1 MIFLT
6 LSLFDFLFLTPSY
19 SLSLSR
25 PPSPSVLSSC
35 DCEQVEPRQ
44 EEISRMREHIKQMD
58 EELAKYH
65 QVQRCTHTALCCT
78 DSSLNP
84 FPPHSSCSRCPL
96 LAFSKQ
102 SDESFSF
109 FLPPSL
115 FLSPLPC
122 LFLHLCH
129 PQHLT
134 LHIRVNYTPSYC
146 AIR

>member
-65 QVQRCTHTALCCT
+65 QVQHRTHTALCCT
-78 DSSLNP
+78 DSSLDP
-84 FPPHSSCSRCPL
+84 FLLPPLAPAVPCWPFLNKVTRAFLSSS
-96 LAFSKQ
+96 
-102 SDESFSF
+102 
-109 FLPPSL
+109 LPPS
-115 FLSPLPC
+115 
-122 LFLHLCH
+122 
-129 PQHLT
+129 
-134 LHIRVNYTPSYC
+134 SYLRFPVFFSLYV
-146 AIR
+146 ILNT

>member
-65 QVQRCTHTALCCT
+65 QVQHRTHTALCCT
-78 DSSLNP
+78 DSSLDP
-84 FPPHSSCSRCPL
+84 FNLSSSHL
-96 LAFSKQ
+96 L
-102 SDESFSF
+102 
-109 FLPPSL
+109 LP
-115 FLSPLPC
+115 LSPAGL
-122 LFLHLCH
+122 L
-129 PQHLT
+129 
-134 LHIRVNYTPSYC
+134 
-146 AIR
+146 